1 MKLKLIA
8 ALCAALLFSNHALAA
23 DDGTD
28 PSATILKNLQHFV
41 VQRDGSYALTEE
53 LMIQLNEQNAVGSHA
68 ERSFH
73 FNRTLESVD
82 ILEAYTEKP
91 DGRRIPVGPDQIKL
105 QQEPAYNGAPMFQD
119 MQVKAIIYSDVA
131 VGDKLYSKIRKARN
145 VALFGGQF
153 YDSTYPPYRPLK
165 QLTVIYDLPADM
177 PLKSEQLGF
186 ESHTTERH
194 DGRAIYRW
202 DYTPAANP
210 RLEFDSVAYS
220 DFGRHLIVSTFDSYR
235 DIGLAYDVAARQA
248 AMPTARIQAK
258 ARELVQGLS
267 EPRDKAAAIGNWVRA
282 NIRYVAVYIGN
293 GGREPHSAESV
304 LDNRY
309 GDCKDHVALTEAML
323 SAVGID
329 STPALISAGNAYKLS
344 PVASM
349 EPFNHVINYIPAL
362 DLYIDTTA
370 DNLSVGYLPF
380 WDLDKQVILTRSGKM
395 GHTPASQPGKVRNH
409 YAVRIA
415 ADGSASFDFTRD
427 NLGSWDEEIRTEQRN
442 WNKTDQERFVESLLK
457 NVGIKG
463 SGTVELG
470 DLNSSADG
478 KGYSYS
484 LHGKGENWVYLPGTV
499 GIPASSSLYA
509 GLSDQVFRLTNE
521 VKRTQPFVCGDND
534 YEEQAV
540 YSFPS
545 TAKLLAVPPDVH
557 IASPYFQYHAK
568 FTQAAGKLVIDRSF
582 KSGKAGTKVCT
593 PEDHLAMQADIRR
606 MVRDLRSQFILLV
619 RDVSGATAAAN

>member
-1 MKLKLIA
+1 MQRKFIA
-8 ALCAALLFSNHALAA
+8 VLCVAVLFCTRALAA

-53 LMIQLNEQNAVGSHA
+53 LLLQLNEQRAVGSDAQRH
-68 ERSFH
+68 FH
-73 FNRTLESVD
+73 FNRTLENVE
-82 ILEAYTEKP
+82 IIEAYTEKP
-91 DGRRIPVGPDQIKL
+91 DGRRLPVQPDQIKL

-119 MQVKAIIYSDVA
+119 MQIKAVIYPDVA
-131 VGDKLYSKIRKARN
+131 VGDKLYSKIRKTRS

-165 QLTVIYDLPADM
+165 QLTLIYDLPSDM
-177 PLKSEQLGF
+177 PLKSDALGF
-186 ESHTTERH
+186 RSHPVERH
-194 DGRAIYRW
+194 DGRSIYRW
-202 DYTPAANP
+202 DYTPADNP

-220 DFGRHLIVSTFDSYR
+220 DFGRHLIVSTFDDYSS
-235 DIGLAYDVAARQA
+235 IGLAYDAVARQA
-248 AMPTARIQAK
+248 ATPTSSIQAK
-258 ARELVQGLS
+258 ARDLVQGLS
-267 EPRDKAAAIGNWVRA
+267 EPRDKARVIGNWVRT

-309 GDCKDHVALTEAML
+309 GDCKDHVALMEAML

-349 EPFNHVINYIPAL
+349 DPFNHVINYIPAL

-395 GHTPASQPGKVRNH
+395 GHTPASQPGKIRNH
-409 YAVRIA
+409 YTVQIA
-415 ADGSASFDFTRD
+415 ADGSAKFDFTRE
-427 NLGSWDEEIRTEQRN
+427 NLGSWDEEVRAEQRN
-442 WNKTDQERFVESLLK
+442 WDRGAQQRFVESLLK
-457 NVGIKG
+457 NAGIKG

-470 DLNSSADG
+470 NLDSASDG
-478 KGYSYS
+478 EGYRYS

-499 GIPASSSLYA
+499 GVPAASSLYA

-521 VKRTQPFVCGDND
+521 VTRTQPFVCGDND
-534 YEEQAV
+534 YEEQAE
-540 YSFPS
+540 YDLP
-545 TAKLLAVPPDVH
+545 TNARLLAVPPDVH

-568 FTQAAGKLVIDRSF
+568 FTQGEGKLLIERSF
-582 KSGKAGTKVCT
+582 KSGKAGAKVCT
-593 PEDHLAMQADIRR
+593 PEDHLAMQADIKK
-606 MVRDLRSQFILLV
+606 MVRDLRSQFILQV
-619 RDVSGATAAAN
+619 PDVASANASAN